1 MSPTRY
7 NYFLLLNLEQAVK
20 SITNGRKVIVVNIHE
35 ARTPDVAP
43 SELVHPNEALK
54 TRLFF
59 FFSFPGGKGEQ
70 LPRQHEERGAA
81 TVASGGL
88 RPWPPH
94 FYDLSKS

>member
-59 FFSFPGGKGEQ
+59 FF
-70 LPRQHEERGAA
+70 LPREAK
-81 TVASGGL
+81 ASSYHANTKREARL
-88 RPWPPH
+88 R
-94 FYDLSKS
+94 